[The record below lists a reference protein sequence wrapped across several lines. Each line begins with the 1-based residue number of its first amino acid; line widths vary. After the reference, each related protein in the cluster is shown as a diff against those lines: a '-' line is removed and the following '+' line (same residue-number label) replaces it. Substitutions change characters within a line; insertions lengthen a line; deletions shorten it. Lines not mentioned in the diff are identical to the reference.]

1 MSRMRSTVRRLMF
14 LDKNHN
20 AYKVWCRV
28 PALCQILSAVPAL
41 YSRYCTLYTVQS
53 TLHRV
58 NIYSKQGRKTNKKDI
73 VIHRHGTASERF
85 PRASNDSLSDP
96 LHPPGGRNVGPS
108 VTG

>member
-1 MSRMRSTVRRLMF
+1 MMQSSCIMSDLVCCT
-14 LDKNHN
+14 
-20 AYKVWCRV
+20 
-28 PALCQILSAVPAL
+28 
-41 YSRYCTLYTVQS
+41 CTLDIAIFIQEI
-53 TLHRV
+53 R
-58 NIYSKQGRKTNKKDI
+58 IFIANKAERQTKDI

>member
-1 MSRMRSTVRRLMF
+1 MRIRYDAEFLHNVRSCL
-14 LDKNHN
+14 L
-20 AYKVWCRV
+20 Y
-28 PALCQILSAVPAL
+28 L
-41 YSRYCTLYTVQS
+41 YSRYRNLYIQEI
-53 TLHRV
+53 R
-58 NIYSKQGRKTNKKDI
+58 IFIANKAERQTKDI